1 MTKSTT
7 YRILGILVGVL
18 AGLSSVAAQN
28 PPPEDHPL
36 RLVLSEKYLS
46 VYNQDQLLLRY
57 KYEGVPFKPYVQE
70 LYTPAGIN
78 ILRDAPHDHLH
89 HHGLMFAYSI
99 DGINFWEELAAAGRQ
114 QHLEFGNCKI
124 SRDAQGPIAA
134 FTEKIDWVN
143 PAAKEVLLCEQ
154 RTLAVEVTPE
164 LKATLLTW
172 TSTFTLPPGKSQ
184 AVIGGAH
191 YNGLGMRF
199 LESMDRDET
208 KEFFNA
214 EGKEGTIFRGEERL
228 VRSGWCAFRSHAE
241 GKPVTIA
248 MLDSPENKRHPATW
262 FTMPT
267 PFAYLTATLAVHEE
281 PLVLR
286 GEETLT
292 LRYGAAVWDGCPE
305 AEEIEKVYQAWLKAQ
320 SQKKED
326 THSKGDTL

>member
-7 YRILGILVGVL
+7 YRMLGMFVGVL
-18 AGLSSVAAQN
+18 AGLSSLAAQN
-28 PPPEDHPL
+28 LPAEDHLL

-57 KYEGVPFKPYVQE
+57 KYEGTPFKPYVQE
-70 LYTPAGIN
+70 FYTPAGIN

-89 HHGLMFAYSI
+89 HHGLMLAYSVE
-99 DGINFWEELAAAGRQ
+99 GINFWEELAASGRQ
-114 QHLEFGNCKI
+114 QHLEFGKCEI
-124 SRDAQGPIAA
+124 GRDAQDPIAA
-134 FTEKIDWVN
+134 ISEKIDWVN

-154 RTLAVEVTPE
+154 RTLTVEISPE
-164 LKATLLTW
+164 VKATLITW

-208 KEFFNA
+208 KEFFTA

-228 VRSGWCAFRSHAE
+228 VRSGWCAFSSQAE
-241 GKPVTIA
+241 GKPVTIT
-248 MLDSPENKRHPATW
+248 MLAFPENARHPATW
-262 FTMPT
+262 FTMQK
-267 PFAYLTATLAVHEE
+267 PFAYLSATLAVHEE

-292 LRYGAAVWDGCPE
+292 LHYGAAVWDGHPE
-305 AEEIEKVYQAWLKAQ
+305 AEEIEKAYQAWLQAQ
-320 SQKKED
+320 SQKKENANR
-326 THSKGDTL
+326 KGDSL

>member
-7 YRILGILVGVL
+7 YRILGMFVGVL
-18 AGLSSVAAQN
+18 AGLSSLAAQN
-28 PPPEDHPL
+28 PPAENHPL

-70 LYTPAGIN
+70 LYTPAGMN

-99 DGINFWEELAAAGRQ
+99 DGINFWEELAASGRQ
-114 QHLEFGNCKI
+114 QHLEFGKSEI
-124 SRDAQGPIAA
+124 SRNTQGATA
-134 FTEKIDWVN
+134 TFTEKIDWVN
-143 PAAKEVLLCEQ
+143 PAAKEVLLHEQ

-172 TSTFTLPPGKSQ
+172 TSTFTLPPGRQ
-184 AVIGGAH
+184 EAVLSGAH

-208 KEFFNA
+208 KEFFHA

-228 VRSGWCAFRSHAE
+228 VRAGWCAFRSHAE

-248 MLDSPENKRHPATW
+248 MFDSPENKRHPAAW

-267 PFAYLTATLAVHEE
+267 PFAYLAATLAVHEK

-292 LRYGAAVWDGCPE
+292 LRYGAAVWDGRPGT
-305 AEEIEKVYQAWLKAQ
+305 EEIEIVYQAWGKPP